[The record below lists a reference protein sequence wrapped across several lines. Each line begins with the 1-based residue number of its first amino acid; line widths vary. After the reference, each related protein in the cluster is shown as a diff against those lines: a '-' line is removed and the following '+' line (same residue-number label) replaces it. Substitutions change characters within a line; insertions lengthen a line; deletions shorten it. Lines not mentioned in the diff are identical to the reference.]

1 MLTVDMR
8 SGRYVSAVTTTPA
21 RRTQAERSAA
31 TRRLLLDATVDC
43 LVELGYA
50 GTTTAAVAERA
61 GLSRGAQLHHFGTR
75 QRLIAAA
82 VQHLADRRLDQV
94 QERARRWAD
103 DEARPR
109 RALGLLAETLSGPL
123 YAATLELWVAA
134 RVDPELREALIPVE
148 QRTSATL
155 RRFCRDFVT
164 DDPVLVQLTL
174 DLLLGRGVGSL
185 LMPVCRDREHAVLD
199 AWTDLVNRTRQ

>member
-1 MLTVDMR
+1 MR
-8 SGRYVSAVTTTPA
+8 SGRYVSAVTTTTA

-43 LVELGYA
+43 LVEFGYT

-94 QERARRWAD
+94 QERARRWVD
-103 DEARPR
+103 DGARPR
-109 RALGLLAETLSGPL
+109 RALGLLAEALSGPL
-123 YAATLELWVAA
+123 YAASLELWVAA

-148 QRTSATL
+148 QHTSATL

-164 DDPVLVQLTL
+164 EDPVLVQMTL
-174 DLLLGRGVGSL
+174 DLMLGRGVGSL
-185 LMPVCRDREHAVLD
+185 LMPVPRDRERAVLD
-199 AWTDLVNRTRQ
+199 TWTDLLSRTRP

>member
-1 MLTVDMR
+1 MR
-8 SGRYVSAVTTTPA
+8 SSRYVYAVTTTTA
-21 RRTQAERSAA
+21 RRTQAERSSA

-43 LVELGYA
+43 LVEVGYA

-94 QERARRWAD
+94 QEQARRWVD
-103 DEARPR
+103 DVARPR
-109 RALGLLAETLSGPL
+109 RALGLLAEALSGPL
-123 YAATLELWVAA
+123 YAATFELWVAA

-148 QRTSATL
+148 QHASATL
-155 RRFCRDFVT
+155 RGFCRDFVT
-164 DDPVLVQLTL
+164 DDPVLVQMTL

-185 LMPVCRDREHAVLD
+185 LMPVRQERQRAVLD
-199 AWTDLVNRTRQ
+199 AWADLVDRTQQ